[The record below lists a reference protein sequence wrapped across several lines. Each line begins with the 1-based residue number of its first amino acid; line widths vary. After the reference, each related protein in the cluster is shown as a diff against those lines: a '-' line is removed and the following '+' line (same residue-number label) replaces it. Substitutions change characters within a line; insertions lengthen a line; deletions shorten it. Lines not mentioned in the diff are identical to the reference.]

1 MADHLLKGQMKP
13 VRQSL
18 RLLFVDDDM
27 PHLALVKRR
36 LARLGFEIASAQDG
50 ETALGMVLR
59 ETFDVIGLDV
69 NLPDRTGIDVLHELR
84 GRGNTTPVVCITGMN
99 DAAVA
104 VEALKSGARDFIV
117 KSGESAYFDLL
128 GNALRQAYETDA
140 IQRAR
145 AEAESSRDILMRELA
160 HRVKNQLAVVSS
172 IATSSGRRAT
182 DVQSFVR
189 DFGARIQAISASYDL
204 LFQAD
209 WQPVSVETVVRGV
222 LRISIGEVIDANL
235 PPLRIDPQT
244 VQALSLALHEL
255 GTNAV
260 QHGALAASGS
270 LALRGDVD
278 IVDGERFL
286 VIEWAETGGGATCEP
301 EKRGF
306 GLTMSQNVLAQ
317 LDGGATFQWR
327 PDGLR
332 AQLRLRIDQP
342 VQLAATG

>member
-1 MADHLLKGQMKP
+1 MKGRATP

-18 RLLFVDDDM
+18 RLLFVDDDAQ
-27 PHLALVKRR
+27 HLTLVKQR
-36 LARLGFEIASAQDG
+36 LAGLGFEIATARDG
-50 ETALGMVLR
+50 ETALGMIMR
-59 ETFDVIGLDV
+59 DGFDVIGLDV
-69 NLPDRTGIDVLHELR
+69 NLPDRTGIDVLRDLR
-84 GRGNTTPVVCITGMN
+84 GRGDKTPVVCITGVN
-99 DAAVA
+99 DAAIA
-104 VEALKSGARDFIV
+104 VEALKAGARDFIV
-117 KSGESAYFDLL
+117 KSGEPAYLDLL
-128 GNALRQAYETDA
+128 GNALRQAYDTDA

-172 IATSSGRRAT
+172 IATSSSRRAT

-189 DFGARIQAISASYDL
+189 DFGSRIQAMSASYDL

-222 LRISIGEVIDANL
+222 LKISVGEPIDANL

-260 QHGALAASGS
+260 RHGALGTSGA
-270 LALRGDVD
+270 LALRGDID
-278 IVDGERFL
+278 ILDGDRFL
-286 VIEWAETGGGATCEP
+286 VIEWLETGGGATHEP
-301 EKRGF
+301 DRRGY
-306 GLTMSQNVLAQ
+306 GLTMTQNVLAQ
-317 LDGGATFQWR
+317 LDGGATFDWR

-332 AQLRLRIDQP
+332 ALLRLRVDQP